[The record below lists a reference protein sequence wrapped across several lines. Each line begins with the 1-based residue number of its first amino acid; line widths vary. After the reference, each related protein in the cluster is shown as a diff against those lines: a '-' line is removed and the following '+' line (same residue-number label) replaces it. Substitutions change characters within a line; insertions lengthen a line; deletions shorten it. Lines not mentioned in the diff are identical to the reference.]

1 MQTIKQSFQNQG
13 PLYPIEQFAPVED
26 ILFIDIE
33 TTGLSPKTSSLYLI
47 GCAFYRENT
56 LHTIQWFAD
65 SPAEEADILGSFFS
79 FVQSFSCLMHYNGSQ
94 FDLPYL
100 NFKAEQSGLSNPLSK
115 LLGIDI
121 YKMIK
126 PVKKLLSLT
135 SLRQKAIEDFLNITR
150 NDQFDGGQL
159 ISVYK
164 DYVKTRNTKK
174 LSLLLLHNEE
184 DLLGMHKLLPILNY
198 LSLTEISPVFIRME
212 LHTYEDYTGAEQTEL
227 LLFYQFDASIPH
239 SFSTYREQ
247 LFLSC
252 DSNGLLSFR
261 VPVVHKEL
269 KLFYSNYKDYYYLP
283 MEDCCIHK
291 SVAASVDKEYRCNAK
306 KDTCYTKHTGA
317 FLPQFAPL
325 ITPCF
330 QEEYKTKNYYFEYRQ
345 ELLTPELLTCYG
357 RHLLEFFCK

>member
-1 MQTIKQSFQNQG
+1 MQTIKQSFSNQG
-13 PLYPIEQFAPVED
+13 PLYPIGQFAPVEE

-47 GCAFYRENT
+47 GCAFYKGNT
-56 LHTIQWFAD
+56 LYTIQWFAD
-65 SPAEEADILGSFFS
+65 DPSEEAEILSGFFA
-79 FVQSFSCLMHYNGSQ
+79 FVQNFSCLMHYNGSQ

-100 NFKAEQSGLSNPLSK
+100 NFKSEQNGLSNPLPG

-121 YKMIK
+121 YKLIK

-135 SLRQKAIEDFLNITR
+135 SLRQKAIEDFLHITR

-164 DYVKTRNTKK
+164 EYVNTKNAAQ

-198 LSLTEISPVFIRME
+198 LSLTEISPAFIRME
-212 LHTYEDYTGAEQTEL
+212 PHTYEDYRGARQTEL
-227 LLFYQFDASIPH
+227 LLFYQISTPVPC

-252 DSNGLLSFR
+252 DLNGLLSFR
-261 VPVVHKEL
+261 VPVIHKEL
-269 KLFYSNYKDYYYLP
+269 KLYYPNYKDYYYLP
-283 MEDCCIHK
+283 VEDCCIHK
-291 SVAASVDKEYRCNAK
+291 SVAAAVDKEYRCNAK
-306 KDTCYTKHTGA
+306 KDTCYTKHTGT

-325 ITPCF
+325 VTPCF

-345 ELLTPELLTCYG
+345 ELLTPDLLTGYG
-357 RHLLEFFCK
+357 KHLLEFFCK